1 MDEPHTLAAIRYVLM
16 NPVVAGLVKR
26 ASDWRWSS
34 ARAHLAGRDDGLVTV
49 APALQRVS
57 GFGDFLDQP
66 ADTASTQRLLAGQSI
81 GRPLMPD
88 ERLKELE
95 QTLGQRLRPL
105 PRGPRPR
112 QRGEASQGDSG
123 V

>member
-1 MDEPHTLAAIRYVLM
+1 MARLPRIVVPGIPH
-16 NPVVAGLVKR
+16 
-26 ASDWRWSS
+26 
-34 ARAHLAGRDDGLVTV
+34 HL
-49 APALQRVS
+49 
-57 GFGDFLDQP
+57 
-66 ADTASTQRLLAGQSI
+66 TQRGNRRQRIFHGDEDYALYRDLLAGQSI

-112 QRGEASQGDSG
+112 PRGEASQGDSG
-123 V
+123 I